1 MSFRQYRWVIA
12 GSVAC
17 LLTAVLA
24 GAWAAMTVN
33 SLFNYR
39 SPLRTSPPAPG
50 QSLGHPLTRRVVY
63 VLIDALRDD
72 TSRQADVM
80 PYLNELRARGASA
93 TMHSRPPSWSQTGY
107 SVLLIGAWPDVSD
120 GPAFNLDY
128 ADIPTFTQDNIF
140 SAAHRAGLKTA
151 VSGYN
156 WFEKLIPQADVSA
169 SFYTPGEDKAAD
181 RAVVDAVLPWLR
193 SSDYQFVLIH
203 IDQVDYAGHHEGGP
217 QGPGWKAAAR
227 RADDLLREI
236 VAPLDLSQDTVLVT
250 SDHGQIDR
258 GGHGGSDPIT
268 LLEPFVL
275 VGAGVKPGPAGDVQ
289 MVDVAPTLA
298 TLLGTN
304 LPATAQGR
312 PRGEMLALDPE
323 QASRMYAAWS
333 AQQAQMANA
342 YLAALGI
349 PPIPRSDADPAA
361 YQVTIADLKA
371 ARLSGERL
379 VRVPLVVILWLIPLA
394 LLVARRSR
402 AVAWAVGG
410 ALVYLVLFN
419 VRYALLDHLVY
430 SFSTIEDPTSLA
442 LYIAVT
448 SILAMAIVWVIVL
461 ASGGGFRQGGR
472 HAAEYTLL
480 LAAVTLY
487 ALSLPVGFSLALNGP
502 AATWTLPDLA
512 SLYLALLSAIQ
523 LIAVGIGA
531 LVLTG
536 LAALIGALLAGR
548 RPVQPEAA

>member
-1 MSFRQYRWVIA
+1 MSLRQYRWVIA
-12 GSVAC
+12 GIVVC
-17 LLTAVLA
+17 LLTAALA
-24 GAWAAMTVN
+24 GGWAAVSVN
-33 SLFNYR
+33 SLFSYR
-39 SPLRTSPPAPG
+39 SPLRASPPAPG

-93 TMHSRPPSWSQTGY
+93 TMHSRPPSYSQTGY

-151 VSGYN
+151 VSGYY

-181 RAVVDAVLPWLR
+181 RAVVDAALPWLK
-193 SSDYQFVLIH
+193 SGDYAFVLIH

-236 VAPLDLSQDTVLVT
+236 VAPLDLSQDTLLVT
-250 SDHGQIDR
+250 SDHGQIDQ

-275 VGAGVKPGPAGDVQ
+275 VGAGVKPGPAPDVQ

-312 PRGEMLALDPE
+312 PRGEMLALSPE
-323 QASRMYAAWS
+323 QASGMYAAWS
-333 AQQAQMANA
+333 AQQAKMADA
-342 YLAALGI
+342 YLAALGV
-349 PPIPRSDADPAA
+349 PPIPRFDADPAA

-371 ARLSGERL
+371 ARLSQERL
-379 VRVPLVVILWLIPLA
+379 VRVPPVVILWLIPLV
-394 LLVARRSR
+394 LLVVRRTR
-402 AVAWAVGG
+402 AVAWAVAGT
-410 ALVYLVLFN
+410 LVYLVLFN
-419 VRYALLDHLVY
+419 LRYALLDHHAY
-430 SFSTIEDPTSLA
+430 SFSTILNTTDLA

-448 SILAMAIVWVIVL
+448 SILALTIVWGIVL

-472 HAAEYTLL
+472 RAAENTLL

-487 ALSLPVGFSLALNGP
+487 ALSLPVGFSLALNGLT
-502 AATWTLPDLA
+502 ATWTLPDLA
-512 SLYLALLSAIQ
+512 SVYLALLSAIQ
-523 LIAVGIGA
+523 MAVVGIWA
-531 LVLTG
+531 LALTG
-536 LAALIGALLAGR
+536 LAALIGVLILSRSKPA
-548 RPVQPEAA
+548 RP